1 MFIGFY
7 CIMFDYSVTVVFPI
21 AVIVDKPAT
30 QVTTPLNFIPKKG
43 NESTAVAVVIVKD
56 ISPRGLTA

>member
-1 MFIGFY
+1 
-7 CIMFDYSVTVVFPI
+7 MFDYSVTVVFPI